1 MLVPTRSG
9 SLTFALDGTRGETDG
24 AMSSTSLD
32 VAVPGFVAE
41 EMRSAGPRT
50 WITGT
55 LDGVPAVV
63 LLDGSTVLDTITVP
77 GRDHVS
83 FAWVDDDTVLAT
95 SDGRLLR
102 IDVTR

>member
-1 MLVPTRSG
+1 
-9 SLTFALDGTRGETDG
+9 
-24 AMSSTSLD
+24 MSSTSLD

-55 LDGVPAVV
+55 LDGVPAIV
-63 LLDGSTVLDTITVP
+63 LLDGSTVLDTITLS
-77 GRDHVS
+77 GRDVS